1 MKYLV
6 YMTDPRGK
14 NKVKIVD
21 AHDVKE
27 AEAKA
32 KGKYNSYTIGRISSN
47 KDEIDMYSQMK
58 NK

>member
-6 YMTDPRGK
+6 YMTDPRGR

-21 AHDVKE
+21 AYDVKQ

-32 KGKYNSYTIGRISSN
+32 KEKYHSYTIGRISSN